1 MAMYGYQ
8 SAVVVLNVT
17 VLLQQRCF

>member
-8 SAVVVLNVT
+8 SAVVVLNVI